1 MTNKKNNLKGMNM
14 DELKKNLEILRENLR
29 TLHFKSEG
37 SRSKN
42 VKEIAALKKN
52 IARALTEI
60 NKNNIN
66 NKSKKQ

>member
-1 MTNKKNNLKGMNM
+1 MTNKKNNLKGMNV

-42 VKEIAALKKN
+42 VKEIATLKKN

-60 NKNNIN
+60 NSKN
-66 NKSKKQ
+66 K

>member
-42 VKEIAALKKN
+42 VKEITALKKN

-60 NKNNIN
+60 NSKN
-66 NKSKKQ
+66 K